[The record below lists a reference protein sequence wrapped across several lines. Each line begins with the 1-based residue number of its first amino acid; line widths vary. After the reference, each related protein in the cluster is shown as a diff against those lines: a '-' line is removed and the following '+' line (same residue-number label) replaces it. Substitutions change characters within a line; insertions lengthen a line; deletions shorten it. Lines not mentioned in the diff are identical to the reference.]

1 MQGAANPARG
11 LGNCPTL
18 GLEAQQGKEASMVK
32 VNAPKLNNIGTIR
45 HGTLTVKVKV
55 LDIKLI
61 YGRTRYQVT
70 PVAGSGEDWIE
81 NVTMDEPKA

>member
-1 MQGAANPARG
+1 
-11 LGNCPTL
+11 
-18 GLEAQQGKEASMVK
+18 MVK
-32 VNAPKLNNIGTIR
+32 VNAPKLNKLGTIR
-45 HGTLTVKVKV
+45 HGSLIVKVKV

-81 NVTMDEPKA
+81 GVTLDA